1 MALILNVARAIDDAE
16 LRRLSQLNPGHQLER
31 DAQGRLVVTPTG
43 WRSGGRNMQLAKQL
57 LDWHA
62 AANIGKLFDSSTG
75 FHLPDGSVRSPD
87 ASWVSDEQWR
97 SFRESDDVFP
107 PLCPDVIFELR
118 STSDSMEQLR
128 AKLRAYAANGCKLG
142 VLVDPEA
149 KSVEL
154 YRPNA
159 PAERHDYGPL
169 SLAELPGFTL
179 DPGALD

>member
-1 MALILNVARAIDDAE
+1 MALILNVSRVIDDAE
-16 LRRLSQLNPGHQLER
+16 LQRLTRLNPGHQLER

-43 WRSGGRNMQLAKQL
+43 WRSGRRNMRLAQQL

-62 AANIGKLFDSSTG
+62 VAQTGELFDSSTG

-97 SFRESDDVFP
+97 SFRDSDDVFP
-107 PLCPDVIFELR
+107 SLCPEVVFELR
-118 STSDSMEQLR
+118 SESDSMEQR
-128 AKLRAYAANGCKLG
+128 RDKMRSYAANGCKLG
-142 VLVDPEA
+142 VLIDPKA

-159 PAERHDYGPL
+159 PCERHEYRRISHP
-169 SLAELPGFTL
+169 ELPGFTL
-179 DPGALD
+179 DPSKLD

>member
-1 MALILNVARAIDDAE
+1 MALILNVSRVIDDAE
-16 LRRLSQLNPGHQLER
+16 LQRLSRLNPGHQLER

-43 WRSGGRNMQLAKQL
+43 WRSGRRNTRLAKQL

-62 AANIGKLFDSSTG
+62 AAKMGELFDSSTG

-97 SFRESDDVFP
+97 SFRNSGDGFP
-107 PLCPDVIFELR
+107 PLCPEVVFELR

-128 AKLRAYAANGCKLG
+128 EKLRAYAANGCKLG
-142 VLVDPEA
+142 VLVDPET

-159 PAERHDYGPL
+159 SAERHDYGPL
-169 SLAELPGFTL
+169 PLAELPGFIL